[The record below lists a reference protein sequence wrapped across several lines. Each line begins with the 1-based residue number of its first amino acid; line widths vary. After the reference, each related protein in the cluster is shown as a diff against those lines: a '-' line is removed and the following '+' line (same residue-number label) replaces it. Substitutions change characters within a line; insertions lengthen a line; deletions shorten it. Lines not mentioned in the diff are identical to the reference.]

1 MPKFPL
7 HLGESGPTPWPTQ
20 VFIPNSMSI
29 GSANNSIL
37 SLYFTIRQDMSPKKL
52 PLPMGY
58 PCPHLI
64 MVRRTDQVH
73 NPNGISIGSAVFVG
87 LMVNRQTHRQTM
99 QHRQQ
104 QAGYLCTL
112 SMRCGLINTLLFPPT
127 AIEEEPVVDG
137 VEGCRLIEANQDSD
151 SWCDV
156 ERQKCSALQS
166 KCMVGFILLYFAA
179 RNQATGYASRH
190 KSVPVQSQNKLGGLW
205 QKGHSV

>member
-1 MPKFPL
+1 MPWPSIWFLGSTRIYNTNGMSIGSGVYLQLTANCLKSIVFNGVGHVMPKFPL

-127 AIEEEPVVDG
+127 SIKVHG
-137 VEGCRLIEANQDSD
+137 RI
-151 SWCDV
+151 
-156 ERQKCSALQS
+156 
-166 KCMVGFILLYFAA
+166 YF
-179 RNQATGYASRH
+179 T
-190 KSVPVQSQNKLGGLW
+190 LFCC
-205 QKGHSV
+205 